1 MVHPCVA
8 MVAIAFVLG
17 MLGMLGV
24 PQALALSSDQAFTA
38 RRKQHNIT
46 P

>member
-1 MVHPCVA
+1 
-8 MVAIAFVLG
+8 MVAIAFV
-17 MLGMLGV
+17 LGMLGV